1 MRPPGISPVCPKAVT
16 ILLGR
21 AGAVQ
26 GLQGRGRGAVAE
38 WRVELAPL
46 VLLLRAAPQLPWGT
60 WGLVAATPGTA
71 QLYPGA
77 GFSIGQIFLFLLNH
91 DL

>member
-1 MRPPGISPVCPKAVT
+1 ME
-16 ILLGR
+16 LG
-21 AGAVQ
+21 
-26 GLQGRGRGAVAE
+26 L
-38 WRVELAPL
+38 RVESGAGTTG
-46 VLLLRAAPQLPWGT
+46 LLLQAAPQLPWGT
-60 WGLVAATPGTA
+60 GGLVAATPGTA